1 MSDINKKI
9 VIIDY
14 DLGNLLSLKRAIEY
28 IGYNVVISNS
38 ENIINNSEV
47 IILPGVGSFERG
59 MQNIRKNNLEKIIL
73 RSAKTGKKI
82 LGICLGMQLFFNES
96 EESNEKIMGLGL
108 IDGKVLSIKN
118 KIKNKD
124 AKVPHIGWGNFS
136 FINKK
141 NKLFNNISENDYT
154 YFVHSY
160 FASPK
165 KKKIILACTKYFK
178 LCIPSVI
185 NYQNITGFQ
194 FHPEKSG
201 SKGLKLLKNYLYK

>member
-1 MSDINKKI
+1 MSDVNKKI

-14 DLGNLLSLKRAIEY
+14 DLGNLLSLKRAIKY

-38 ENIINNSEV
+38 ENVINNSEV

-59 MQNIRKNNLEKIIL
+59 MQNIRKNNLEEIII

-96 EESNEKIMGLGL
+96 EESNKKIMGLSL
-108 IDGKVLSIKN
+108 IDGTVLSIKN

-141 NKLFNNISENDYT
+141 NTLFNNIRENDYT

-160 FASPK
+160 FAAPK
-165 KKKIILACTKYFK
+165 QKKVILACTQYFK
-178 LCIPSVI
+178 LSIPSVI

-201 SKGLKLLKNYLYK
+201 STGLKLLKNYLNK